1 MIFLDVT
8 LCKGHLEDQYRCTV
22 TGAISAQQGGSG
34 FLLYVSRVCLALR
47 QYGVFFRKS
56 VKKNAL
62 LYFPVKSSYS
72 AQSWMSSFARMN
84 VVTPPSQKVAMSVW
98 SESKIAVLFYFSQ
111 RTLQAAASAWTY
123 LQPASFWLES
133 RHLPLCSWGHTP
145 RACTL
150 PQVFLLPASL
160 FLLNRRNTFCP
171 STLSLCPVLP
181 LFS

>member
-1 MIFLDVT
+1 MWPCARATSKTSTD
-8 LCKGHLEDQYRCTV
+8 
-22 TGAISAQQGGSG
+22 AQWLGPLVPSKEAQ
-34 FLLYVSRVCLALR
+34 VSCYMLAELCLALR

-56 VKKNAL
+56 VKKKLCCIFLWSPPTPHRAECL
-62 LYFPVKSSYS
+62 PLT
-72 AQSWMSSFARMN
+72 RMN

-98 SESKIAVLFYFSQ
+98 SESKIAVLFSFSQ

-133 RHLPLCSWGHTP
+133 RDLPLCSWGHTP